1 MAEFERVPL
10 RPRNDRS
17 WLSRLGVAVAL
28 FVGVAILKPWDMVR
42 TAGSGDATPLPT
54 FYVSPTERTGA
65 RPYNPVLFGLREPDP
80 GWELWP
86 AGYVVRFG
94 LAGPVRVDGSS
105 ETAAPAGSAGPATG
119 SPATEGPVATSS
131 PSTEGPAAVAT
142 PGVEPPAIEGLIDL
156 GTADHLLALGINTPL
171 DVRLESV
178 ELSRVEDERVT
189 PVPIVRL
196 PTLWESSHFTVIAPE
211 DPVERGQAA
220 PWEPGLYR
228 LELTPTFGDVR
239 IVDFQVYPPLAG
251 SPNPTDPTKELRPP
265 FR

>member
-10 RPRNDRS
+10 RPRPDRS
-17 WLSRLGVAVAL
+17 WLPRVAVAVAL
-28 FVGVAILKPWDMVR
+28 FVGIAILKPWDVMR
-42 TAGSGDATPLPT
+42 TGVAGNATPLPT
-54 FYVSPTERTGA
+54 FFVRPTERTGA

-80 GWELWP
+80 AWELWP

-94 LAGPVRVDGSS
+94 LAGPVRVGDPGS
-105 ETAAPAGSAGPATG
+105 TAAPVGSAGPGGGAPPSG
-119 SPATEGPVATSS
+119 APGTEGPPATTATVTQP
-131 PSTEGPAAVAT
+131 PSNEGV
-142 PGVEPPAIEGLIDL
+142 VDL
-156 GTADHLLALGINTPL
+156 GPADHLVALGINTPL

-178 ELSRVEDERVT
+178 QLSRLDDETST

-228 LELTPTFGDVR
+228 LALTPTFGDVR
-239 IVDFQVYPPLAG
+239 IVDFRVHPPLAG
-251 SPNPTDPTKELRPP
+251 PSPTLTDPTKESRPP